1 MLEERIFDGVENTQI
16 ETSQPGDTG
25 KKPIDVEMYASL
37 IKIETL
43 NLSEDALRG
52 RLSGGGSVCWAY
64 NKENF
69 SLKIWY
75 RTSDFERDLL
85 HSVVD
90 PQACVDRT
98 TGWIMG
104 RISDVKKSEIKSMY
118 SEREAVEHL
127 GRKEVYEA
135 IKLKLKQFL
144 SS

>member
-1 MLEERIFDGVENTQI
+1 MSDMPVHRHEIGWRRNEDGPGSVILWMVWFKNHLAYMLEERIFDGVENTQI

-75 RTSDFERDLL
+75 RTSDF
-85 HSVVD
+85 
-90 PQACVDRT
+90 
-98 TGWIMG
+98 
-104 RISDVKKSEIKSMY
+104 
-118 SEREAVEHL
+118 
-127 GRKEVYEA
+127 
-135 IKLKLKQFL
+135 
-144 SS
+144 